1 MTRITRMSRILGT
14 AAIVLVT
21 GSVLA
26 QGPRA
31 ANEAPGWSGTADA
44 NRTQTQ
50 TRTQLRD
57 PEADHDPAVDPARD
71 RVRDQAQQRVEVGDD
86 GRGSGSARGVA
97 TGEPFGPRHAALAAA
112 LGMTD
117 EELRDAIA
125 GGASWAELAE
135 DAGVS
140 LDEMPARAGGSGR
153 PNRADRPQAGA
164 AEPQGRM
171 QQDGPSARR
180 GGGRF

>member
-1 MTRITRMSRILGT
+1 MTG
-14 AAIVLVT
+14 AVF
-21 GSVLA
+21 A

-31 ANEAPGWSGTADA
+31 GNDVPGWRGAADA
-44 NRTQTQ
+44 TQTE

-71 RVRDQAQQRVEVGDD
+71 RVRDQAQQRVEVDD
-86 GRGSGSARGVA
+86 AGRGSGPARGVA
-97 TGEPFGPRHAALAAA
+97 TGEPFGPRHAELAEA

-135 DAGVS
+135 EAGVS
-140 LDEMPARAGGSGR
+140 LDEMPTRAGGPGR

-171 QQDGPSARR
+171 QEDALRARR
-180 GGGRF
+180 GGSRF